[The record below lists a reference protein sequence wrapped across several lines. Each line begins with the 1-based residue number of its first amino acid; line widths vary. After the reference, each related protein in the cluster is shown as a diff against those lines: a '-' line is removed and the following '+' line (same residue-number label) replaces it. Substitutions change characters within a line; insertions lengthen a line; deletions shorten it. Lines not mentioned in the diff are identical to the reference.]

1 MTTLHLICGLP
12 GSGKT
17 TLAKQLEKSHN
28 ALRLCPD
35 EWIAEILANPINI
48 AELDRLRSPVESVQ
62 WRIAKRALELGVNVI
77 LEWGFWSRAERNFYR
92 SEAEALGAHPKVHY
106 LNVGLDELWDRLA
119 KRNSNLPSGT
129 FIVTKENLEL
139 WAKSFEPP
147 TEDEI
152 SGRFS

>member
-17 TLAKQLEKSHN
+17 TLAKQLEKSYN

-35 EWIAEILANPINI
+35 EWIAEILANPTDIV
-48 AELDRLRSPVESVQ
+48 ELDRLRSPVESVQ
-62 WRIAKRALELGVNVI
+62 WDIAKRALELGVNVI
-77 LEWGFWSRAERNFYR
+77 LEWGFWSRAERIFYR
-92 SEAEALGAHPKVHY
+92 SEAEALGAHAKVHY
-106 LNVGLDELWDRLA
+106 LNTDLDELWDRLV

-129 FIVTKENLEL
+129 FVVTKENLEL

-147 TEDEI
+147 TEDEL